1 MLVSLAMVSLLV
13 LHVLISMNALME
25 PLHAQ
30 IIPPAKTTMAVMN
43 VTVKTVGRNQQM
55 ATMSAKILMNALEL
69 TSSPMIA
76 MSLQAVLIMPDPLL
90 VPAMLDSP
98 MSMVTVLS
106 ATKLTNVLTEPIL
119 VTISPLVPM
128 STSLAKTVN
137 ALPKV
142 SRVPVLMD
150 LPVMVLL
157 ALILTNVPMEPLFAQ
172 TTPPAL
178 TMMEVTNVTVTMVTR
193 NQQMATMSA
202 RILTN
207 VLLTPS
213 KPYVVMPMLSVPITM
228 AHMTALV

>member
-1 MLVSLAMVSLLV
+1 
-13 LHVLISMNALME
+13 MNALME
-25 PLHAQ
+25 PRHAQ

-55 ATMSAKILMNALEL
+55 ETMSAKILMNALEL

-76 MSLQAVLIMPDPLL
+76 MSLQAVLIMPDPL
-90 VPAMLDSP
+90 PAPAILDSL

-106 ATKLTNVLTEPIL
+106 ATKLTNVLTEPTL
-119 VTISPLVPM
+119 VTISLLVPM
-128 STSLAKTVN
+128 STSPAKTVN

-142 SRVPVLMD
+142 SHVPVLMD
-150 LPVMVLL
+150 FPVMDLH
-157 ALILTNVPMEPLFAQ
+157 ALILTNAPMEPLYAQ
-172 TTPPAL
+172 TTPPVL